1 MAQEIKIQA
10 AARTVH
16 GSSASRRI
24 RRAGGI
30 PAVLATLQGETEL
43 LELNAHDFEREIARH
58 SNPQLVVTVAVG
70 DHARTALIRELQRDG
85 ITGRITHADFGEIDP
100 EKKMHVHIPLVLLGD
115 SVGVRTEN
123 GVLEQQLRGVEVVC
137 LPRDVI
143 EDFTVDVSPLHVGE
157 DIKVSALGLDPE
169 KYTLVTHGDLVVA
182 NVAAGEVEVK
192 AADEA
197 APAPEAN
204 KKGGKKK

>member
-1 MAQEIKIQA
+1 M
-10 AARTVH
+10 
-16 GSSASRRI
+16 GSSLTISMNETPSTYHSLWMLWSSALLNISDKI
-24 RRAGGI
+24 LLPETKQYYHYFPIVYDEQNKKEINGLHL
-30 PAVLATLQGETEL
+30 VLIEL
-43 LELNAHDFEREIARH
+43 PKFK
-58 SNPQLVVTVAVG
+58 PQTCS
-70 DHARTALIRELQRDG
+70 
-85 ITGRITHADFGEIDP
+85 

-192 AADEA
+192 AADAA